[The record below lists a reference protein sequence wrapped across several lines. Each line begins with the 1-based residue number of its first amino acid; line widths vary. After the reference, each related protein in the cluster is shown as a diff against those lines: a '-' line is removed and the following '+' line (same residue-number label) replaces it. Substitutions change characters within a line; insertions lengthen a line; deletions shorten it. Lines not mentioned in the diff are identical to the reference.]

1 MNVFL
6 PETYVEGIQRL
17 ALGLE
22 PRDALTGGR
31 VPHFVTAALEDVPQ
45 PVTSWR
51 NLQPGDDIDDYLP
64 AMDRHASS
72 HYAVIYQAGLKIPVD
87 VRLFDR
93 ERKFVPRRLRIPIK
107 AEAEVVAADDPSKP
121 QVPITSRVLR
131 PLLFPGAAY
140 DVTELATGLRGRV
153 VSAGG
158 QPLRWARVEA
168 RLVSTGELLGR
179 AHGDDRG
186 DFLLV
191 VQLDPGHV
199 GAPDDPLD
207 VQLTLYGPNPAPA
220 PAYAL
225 QPQVDPLWDLPLE
238 LPNIPPPGVDDP
250 VAAGVQPPPNYV
262 ASAGGPA
269 TVSLP
274 LGRISSAGIPPM
286 TFS

>member
-1 MNVFL
+1 VNTFL
-6 PETYVEGIQRL
+6 PETYVEVIQRL

-22 PRDALTGGR
+22 PRDALTGSR
-31 VPHFVTAALEDVPQ
+31 VPHLVTAALEDVPQ
-45 PVTSWR
+45 PASTWR

-64 AMDRHASS
+64 TMDRHPSC
-72 HYAVIYQAGLKIPVD
+72 HYAVIYRPGLKVPVD

-93 ERKFVPRRLRIPIK
+93 ARKFVPRRLRIPIK
-107 AEAEVVAADDPSKP
+107 KEAEVVAADDPANP
-121 QVPITSRVLR
+121 QVPISSRVLR

-140 DVTELATGLRGRV
+140 DVTEMATGLRGRV
-153 VSAGG
+153 LAAGAI
-158 QPLRWARVEA
+158 LRWARIEA

-186 DFLLV
+186 DFLLL
-191 VQLDPGHV
+191 VQLDPTHV
-199 GAPDDPLD
+199 GDPDDPMK
-207 VQLTLYGPNPAPA
+207 VQLTVYGPKPAPV

-225 QPQVDPLWDLPLE
+225 QPEIDNLWDLPLE
-238 LPNIPPPGVDDP
+238 LPNIPPPGTDDP
-250 VAAGVQPPPNYV
+250 VAAGAQPPPNYV

-274 LGRISSAGIPPM
+274 LGRISSAGIPPL